1 MKKILLT
8 LTCFVVLCVYSTTL
22 VVHGSPSSE
31 LPILQWDK
39 TYGGTYEDVAW
50 SVIQTNDAGYAIA
63 GWTAS
68 FGAGYYDFWVIK
80 TDENGQM
87 QWNRTYGGSSSG
99 WFGERAHC
107 IIQTSD
113 GGFAIVGETSSFGA
127 GSRDFW
133 LVKTDASGNMEWNQ
147 TYGGTNQDEPYSLIQ
162 TNDGGYAMAGR
173 TLSFGVAGSGN
184 MWLVKTDAHGTMEW
198 NKAYGGTGIEI
209 AYSVIQTD
217 DGGYAIGGETGSRSE
232 ERDMWLVKTNSTGD
246 IQWQKTYGLAGSIFE
261 SSTSLTHTTDGGYAL
276 AGFREMVGADSNFY
290 LVKTDED
297 GNMQWD
303 MTYGGATRE
312 VASDAIQTSD
322 GGYMLTGAA
331 NLLGSP
337 DLWLV
342 KTDASGNMEW
352 NQTYGGVGSEWA
364 HSVVQI
370 SDRQYVVA
378 GHTTSFG
385 VGSADFW
392 LIKLAPEKHYLV
404 VQTEPMGLADILG
417 EGWHDEGTKV
427 ELTAP
432 SFVPSEVGENG
443 VRYRFDYWIVD
454 GNILLANP
462 MTVQMD
468 ANHTATAHYVKQY
481 CLTVISLYGAHG
493 GEGWYD
499 AGETAYATV
508 TPLTVT
514 GPEDVRHVFAYWS
527 EDASG
532 TTSPSNPITMDSPKT
547 ATANWK
553 TQYLLTVTSPYDTPS
568 GGGWYDAG
576 DTAYATLADGFAMPN
591 IGFIGWSGH
600 ASGWDLISD
609 LITMDAPK
617 TAIANWEAGVAYGD
631 VRTIGFW
638 KHQVNVWYFTELKNS
653 GMNIRGIGTAQIS
666 EEALITYLAFIDSN
680 SGYFSGKI
688 VGPTNLDTLRRAYNI
703 LKTPTGPESMKM
715 RAEQQLFATWL
726 NLAHNTF
733 FWNTQLSQ
741 DTLYIY
747 WQHTYDENNGLATI
761 SEAILFCEAELL
773 KPDGNY
779 EVTKNICD
787 NINNNLG
794 IIWGT

>member
-99 WFGERAHC
+99 WFGERAYC

-127 GSRDFW
+127 GSRDF
-133 LVKTDASGNMEWNQ
+133 
-147 TYGGTNQDEPYSLIQ
+147 
-162 TNDGGYAMAGR
+162 
-173 TLSFGVAGSGN
+173 
-184 MWLVKTDAHGTMEW
+184 
-198 NKAYGGTGIEI
+198 
-209 AYSVIQTD
+209 
-217 DGGYAIGGETGSRSE
+217 
-232 ERDMWLVKTNSTGD
+232 
-246 IQWQKTYGLAGSIFE
+246 
-261 SSTSLTHTTDGGYAL
+261 
-276 AGFREMVGADSNFY
+276 
-290 LVKTDED
+290 
-297 GNMQWD
+297 
-303 MTYGGATRE
+303 
-312 VASDAIQTSD
+312 
-322 GGYMLTGAA
+322 
-331 NLLGSP
+331 
-337 DLWLV
+337 WLV

-404 VQTEPMGLADILG
+404 VQTEPMGLTDILG